1 MTPIEVLTNLPT
13 IETKRLIIR
22 KLVLPDLEDLFEC
35 SSNPEISKFTL
46 WDSHKTINDSKD
58 FLVKCIQQYSKG
70 QPPVFGIELKDELKL
85 IGTIGFGSIDFESK
99 RAEFGY
105 ALHVGYWK
113 QNITTEASLAI
124 LQFGFRT
131 LELERIFATC
141 FTDNIGS
148 YRVMEK
154 VGMTY
159 EGILRSYH
167 SKNGQRIDARIYA
180 ITQEDW
186 FQNRQV
192 SLDSISITFS

>member
-1 MTPIEVLTNLPT
+1 MTPTEVLLHLPL
-13 IETKRLIIR
+13 IETKRLRIR
-22 KLVLPDLEDLFEC
+22 KLEPTDLQDLFEC
-35 SSNPEISKFTL
+35 SSDPEISKYTL

-58 FLVKCIQQYSKG
+58 FLHKCIKQYSLG
-70 QPPVFGIELKDELKL
+70 QPPVLGIEVKEEKKL
-85 IGTIGFGSIDFESK
+85 VGTIGFGSIDFQSK

-105 ALHVGYWK
+105 ALHVGYWG

-141 FTDNIGS
+141 FTTNVAS

-154 VGMTY
+154 VGMTF

-167 SKNGQRIDARIYA
+167 SKNGERIDARMYA
-180 ITQEDW
+180 ITREDW
-186 FQNRQV
+186 FQNRQLF
-192 SLDSISITFS
+192 LDSISITF